1 MGVHDLWKLLEP
13 TGRPVRMDSLEGKVL
28 AVDVSIWL
36 NQAVLGSWNPR
47 GGNQNPHLKVLFNR
61 ICKLLFYRI
70 KPVFVFD
77 GRMPEL
83 KRKTLAARR
92 KRKEAAEKE
101 TRKVANKV
109 LQNYLKV
116 QALRAVRGET
126 GAGSAGPV
134 PTPQLNKP
142 GDPDLF
148 ELPPLPEQ
156 QGSSTEADVD
166 LWEERQ
172 ARQEIVQ
179 TEFQDITK
187 VDVESE
193 DFKALPPDIQ
203 HEIIV
208 DLQEMRKRHLFTL
221 TRHVPE
227 EADSFS
233 NMQLSNL
240 LSRSKL
246 SQRLGEVRKDM
257 NLQASGAVT
266 QYLQQGAS
274 VESRRVV
281 SEDTAHYLLVKG
293 EGRGIPYLCERHR
306 HMQMRS
312 REPDLVVLEE
322 RRGETNTDSTDDVMF
337 VEERPAPESWRN
349 ERRVVSVDLTGAPVD
364 LTSDSDEE
372 VTPGRVEHHSGNLP
386 KSTEDKKSQEK
397 TDSLQGSHKADLD
410 INKTMKKDV
419 RTVSDPNVSSST
431 DNVTAR
437 EQSSTSASP
446 SGKRTFQEAEL
457 PEAETKRQKVDT
469 DSKTEEDTFNKH
481 TTAAIEVSEALHE
494 EKGALPLQDKSH
506 EHKKELHSTAPESQR
521 VLEKDVDKKVERNAD
536 KPVESPSRKG
546 DSTYKL
552 SDAEKKD
559 SPETISTTTD
569 SRLTQKKDIPVIT
582 LPEPGQLIRRPNRPE
597 LQPPLATI
605 NIIDSDEDEDFVEVT
620 VDPSKPGVEDE
631 LFPASVF
638 QTAESQRKQTRKDDS
653 NSVPSLKANF
663 DLLISEQ
670 GMRAVD
676 RVDRK
681 DVLPDPGLFAESLS
695 SSRSGSQANSQAST
709 PSGSRPGSQANSQ
722 ASTPSTSRPQSP
734 TQEQPAAWE
743 GLNPG
748 NLAEVEQELQTE
760 RKTLQAQQAKQEK
773 LAASITEQMYVESQ
787 ELLRLFG
794 IPYVQSPT
802 EAEAQCAFLDQS
814 KQTEGTITDD
824 SDVWLFGGRQVYK
837 NFFSQQRDM
846 EVYNCKDVVSQL
858 AMDRSRLI
866 NFALLTGSDY
876 TEGIQGVGKVL
887 AMEVLQEFPGEGI
900 AALQAFRAWWDEA
913 QKQEK
918 IPQETPIKAKLR
930 KLELSPGFPNITVV
944 EAYLSPTVDQS
955 KEPFAWGA
963 PDVPSL
969 RQFAMQRFG
978 WTTTKTDEVLLPVM
992 KGLKKIEDG
1001 VNGRN

>member
-1 MGVHDLWKLLEP
+1 
-13 TGRPVRMDSLEGKVL
+13 
-28 AVDVSIWL
+28 
-36 NQAVLGSWNPR
+36 
-47 GGNQNPHLKVLFNR
+47 
-61 ICKLLFYRI
+61 
-70 KPVFVFD
+70 
-77 GRMPEL
+77 
-83 KRKTLAARR
+83 
-92 KRKEAAEKE
+92 
-101 TRKVANKV
+101 
-109 LQNYLKV
+109 
-116 QALRAVRGET
+116 
-126 GAGSAGPV
+126 
-134 PTPQLNKP
+134 
-142 GDPDLF
+142 
-148 ELPPLPEQ
+148 
-156 QGSSTEADVD
+156 
-166 LWEERQ
+166 
-172 ARQEIVQ
+172 
-179 TEFQDITK
+179 
-187 VDVESE
+187 
-193 DFKALPPDIQ
+193 
-203 HEIIV
+203 
-208 DLQEMRKRHLFTL
+208 
-221 TRHVPE
+221 
-227 EADSFS
+227 
-233 NMQLSNL
+233 
-240 LSRSKL
+240 
-246 SQRLGEVRKDM
+246 
-257 NLQASGAVT
+257 
-266 QYLQQGAS
+266 
-274 VESRRVV
+274 
-281 SEDTAHYLLVKG
+281 
-293 EGRGIPYLCERHR
+293 
-306 HMQMRS
+306 MRS

-322 RRGETNTDSTDDVMF
+322 RRGETSADSTDDVMF
-337 VEERPAPESWRN
+337 VEERAAPESWRN

-372 VTPGRVEHHSGNLP
+372 VTPGRVEHPSENVP

-397 TDSLQGSHKADLD
+397 TDSLQGSHKADVD
-410 INKTMKKDV
+410 ETIKKDV
-419 RTVSDPNVSSST
+419 RTVSDPNVSSTT

-437 EQSSTSASP
+437 ELSSTSASP
-446 SGKRTFQEAEL
+446 GKRTFQEAEL
-457 PEAETKRQKVDT
+457 PEAETKRQKLET
-469 DSKTEEDTFNKH
+469 DSKTKEDITDKC
-481 TTAAIEVSEALHE
+481 TTDAIEVSEALHE

-506 EHKKELHSTAPESQR
+506 EHNKELHTTTPESLR
-521 VLEKDVDKKVERNAD
+521 VIEEDVDKKVERNAD
-536 KPVESPSRKG
+536 KPVESPSRIE
-546 DSTYKL
+546 DSTNKL
-552 SDAEKKD
+552 SNAGKKD
-559 SPETISTTTD
+559 SPETISITTD
-569 SRLTQKKDIPVIT
+569 STRLTQKRDIPVIT
-582 LPEPGQLIRRPNRPE
+582 LPEPGQLIRRPARPE
-597 LQPPLATI
+597 LQAPLDTI
-605 NIIDSDEDEDFVEVT
+605 NIVDSDEEEDFVEVT

-638 QTAESQRKQTRKDDS
+638 QTADSQRKQTRKDES

-695 SSRSGSQANSQAST
+695 SSRSGSQANSQTST

-760 RKTLQAQQAKQEK
+760 RKTLQAQQARQEK

-1001 VNGRN
+1001 GTSSEDELETSGGFVSEVVPKGQSSQKRSLSNGKEGQVEGQESEGESGETRKSLDTSSKVKRGGKRGAKRRV